1 MEKKLWLTLLV
12 LLIGGIAF
20 CTAQTT
26 DATTVDVS
34 NFDVQSAT
42 NNMQDLKANL
52 DQVVQEL
59 YSLDAKE
66 RWSGNVISDTY
77 RATRNEIVNVIQ
89 TINQTTDTISG
100 QLEKITTYKKLM
112 LLTYKDIQSSRSGMV
127 DTKQYM
133 EDFSNFIYKLD
144 NKLYDNTTNNID
156 EIKLLINSDNIPVT
170 LANNYM
176 VQWVMVQLNDLMD
189 NFQTNEQTQL
199 ETIKKLNDLKTKT
212 TDAIQQY
219 EIEIEK
225 LQQKKNYLLQFM
237 KLYQDDASQRQLSIN
252 NFFESTKGVYDKTVE
267 LVANIKK
274 GVYNVDFDMEKK
286 LPLLNKLED
295 DNQSYPL
302 AWPLYPIEEIQTY
315 FGDIN
320 FQKEYGVPHIGI
332 QIKATQWTPVY
343 AARNGI
349 VYFVADNDEIGINR
363 AMIVHTDWYVTV
375 YQYLNKT
382 IVKPGDVVRRGQ
394 LIGYSWWEPGTRG
407 AWFISKWSNLTFE
420 IFKDG
425 IAMDPFDILDA
436 SIVKDQS
443 VLPDG
448 YQIKYLR
455 DKYARPIDIT
465 SLQLMT
471 GDTLLE
477 REDQFLARY
486 GVGIYRQVAFR
497 DDVVKDTNI
506 DKDMVICIAFAES
519 TLGKYL
525 STNANIGNVGNN
537 DRGDRVPFY
546 SAYAWARAIPVTLN
560 NAYLW
565 NYDTINQLSRYG
577 NKDGQIYASSPI
589 NWQTNVL
596 KCLSQIK
603 WYYIPED
610 FPFRTGPNPNIN
622 NPTPETITFGDSLS
636 Q

>member
-302 AWPLYPIEEIQTY
+302 AWPLYPIE
-315 FGDIN
+315 
-320 FQKEYGVPHIGI
+320 
-332 QIKATQWTPVY
+332 
-343 AARNGI
+343 
-349 VYFVADNDEIGINR
+349 
-363 AMIVHTDWYVTV
+363 
-375 YQYLNKT
+375 
-382 IVKPGDVVRRGQ
+382 
-394 LIGYSWWEPGTRG
+394 
-407 AWFISKWSNLTFE
+407 
-420 IFKDG
+420 
-425 IAMDPFDILDA
+425 
-436 SIVKDQS
+436 
-443 VLPDG
+443 
-448 YQIKYLR
+448 
-455 DKYARPIDIT
+455 
-465 SLQLMT
+465 
-471 GDTLLE
+471 
-477 REDQFLARY
+477 
-486 GVGIYRQVAFR
+486 
-497 DDVVKDTNI
+497 
-506 DKDMVICIAFAES
+506 
-519 TLGKYL
+519 
-525 STNANIGNVGNN
+525 
-537 DRGDRVPFY
+537 
-546 SAYAWARAIPVTLN
+546 
-560 NAYLW
+560 
-565 NYDTINQLSRYG
+565 
-577 NKDGQIYASSPI
+577 
-589 NWQTNVL
+589 
-596 KCLSQIK
+596 
-603 WYYIPED
+603 
-610 FPFRTGPNPNIN
+610 
-622 NPTPETITFGDSLS
+622 
-636 Q
+636 

>member
-465 SLQLMT
+465 NLQLMT
-471 GDTLLE
+471 GDTLVE

-486 GVGIYRQVAFR
+486 GVGVYRQVAFR

>member
-12 LLIGGIAF
+12 LLIGGIGF
-20 CTAQTT
+20 CTAQTADT
-26 DATTVDVS
+26 TTVDVS

-52 DQVVQEL
+52 DQVVQQL

-89 TINQTTDTISG
+89 TINQTTDAISG
-100 QLEKITTYKKLM
+100 QLQKITTYKKLM

-144 NKLYDNTTNNID
+144 NKLYDNTTNTID

-267 LVANIKK
+267 LVKNIKK
-274 GVYNVDFDMEKK
+274 GVYNVDFDMDKK
-286 LPLLNKLED
+286 LPVLNKLED

-332 QIKATQWTPVY
+332 QIKAVQWTPVY

-363 AMIVHTDWYVTV
+363 AMIVHTDGYVTV

-382 IVKPGDVVRRGQ
+382 IVKPGDIVRRGQ

-465 SLQLMT
+465 NLQLMT
-471 GDTLLE
+471 GETLVE
-477 REDQFLARY
+477 RENQFLARY

-560 NAYLW
+560 NGYLW
-565 NYDTINQLSRYG
+565 DYHTINQLSRYG

-610 FPFRTGPNPNIN
+610 FPFRTWPNPNIN

>member
-12 LLIGGIAF
+12 LLIGGIGF

-100 QLEKITTYKKLM
+100 QLQKITTYKKLM

-274 GVYNVDFDMEKK
+274 GVYNVDFDMDKK

-320 FQKEYGVPHIGI
+320 FQKEYGVPHVGI

-363 AMIVHTDWYVTV
+363 AMIVHTDGYVTV

-465 SLQLMT
+465 NLQLMT
-471 GDTLLE
+471 GDTLVE

-486 GVGIYRQVAFR
+486 GVGVYRQVAFR

-610 FPFRTGPNPNIN
+610 FPFRTWPNPNIN
-622 NPTPETITFGDSLS
+622 NPIPETITFGDSLS